1 MKNRIFNPFVNFNKA
16 FMINFHKTKLLENF
30 KIQSVLTKVLLMKN
44 MTKKKKSLINKKKI
58 WLRDKKYKTVKYRKN
73 NILIVINNK
82 NNINFPKIIV

>member
-1 MKNRIFNPFVNFNKA
+1 
-16 FMINFHKTKLLENF
+16 
-30 KIQSVLTKVLLMKN
+30 MKN

-82 NNINFPKIIV
+82 NNINFPKIIVQIRYQLNMKTIKIIIKLIVKKNNKS